1 MRAASDPSGRASGQW
16 QEAALSGHIEPEG
29 EDHSAALRKAWD
41 LCLNLLA
48 AKVSKVTLDSYIR
61 SAQPIRYVGNTI
73 TLGVVSAYARE
84 WLEKRYANQIR
95 SALEFHLDAS
105 RLEVVF
111 IVQPRQGAAPGV
123 TPRRSPAKDDALQTT
138 LSLDLEGDDF
148 EDAPQAPP
156 VRDAAAPARTASA
169 SVKKPDSRPAKP
181 DIPPPCLP
189 LNDGYRFESFLE
201 GPSNRLAK
209 VSAMAVAAMPGESY
223 NPLFIYGGPG
233 LGKSHLLQAIAQ
245 VIKRTRASASV
256 AYISGEYFTQHYY
269 AAIRDHSTETFR
281 RQYRGVDVWLVDDIQ
296 FIAGKDHTKEEFF
309 HTFNALYQTGKQI
322 VIASD
327 RSPRELHSLDE
338 RLRSR
343 FQSGLIADINPPEI
357 DTRVAFLRRL
367 RESTN
372 AAIPDDVLYYIA
384 DAIQSNMRTLEGA
397 LTRLVAYSSIM
408 NAPVTTELAQ
418 GVLGEYFIA
427 KPIRSRRIT
436 IEEAIAIVCRRFGTT
451 PAVIKGPSRIKD
463 IVLARHV
470 AMHLC
475 RELLPEINTVHLGAA
490 FGGRD
495 HTTILHGCQRV
506 RTMLTLDGELKAL
519 VDAMTEELTQAKD
532 RKEVIHTA
540 V

>member
-1 MRAASDPSGRASGQW
+1 MSGQID
-16 QEAALSGHIEPEG
+16 LGD
-29 EDHSAALRKAWD
+29 EDRSAALRKAWD

-48 AKVSKVTLDSYIR
+48 SKVSKVTLDSYIR

-73 TLGVVSAYARE
+73 TLGVVSSFARE
-84 WLEKRYANQIR
+84 WLEKKYANQIR
-95 SALEFHLDAS
+95 SALEFHLDAAN
-105 RLEVVF
+105 LQVAFV
-111 IVQPRQGAAPGV
+111 VQPRDGAPSKPA
-123 TPRRSPAKDDALQTT
+123 PRRSPPKDDPLQTA
-138 LSLDLEGDDF
+138 LALDPDEDCP
-148 EDAPQAPP
+148 EDAPPSP
-156 VRDAAAPARTASA
+156 AAGDVPSASRAA
-169 SVKKPDSRPAKP
+169 SVKRAEPRPSKNDLAT
-181 DIPPPCLP
+181 PCLP
-189 LNDGYRFESFLE
+189 LNDGYMFETYLE
-201 GPSNRLAK
+201 GQSNRLAK
-209 VSAMAVAAMPGESY
+209 VSAMAVAAKPGETY

-245 VIKRTRASASV
+245 VIKRTRATLSV
-256 AYISGEYFTQHYY
+256 AYISGEYFTQRYY

-327 RSPRELHSLDE
+327 RSPRELHALDE

-343 FQSGLIADINPPEI
+343 FQSGLIADINPPDI
-357 DTRVAFLRRL
+357 NTRVAFLQRL
-367 RESTN
+367 RTSAN
-372 AAIPDDVLYYIA
+372 ALIPDDVLHYIA

-408 NAPVTTELAQ
+408 NAPVTAELAQ

-427 KPIRSRRIT
+427 KPIRSRKVT
-436 IEEAIAIVCRRFGTT
+436 IDEVIAAVSQRFGTT
-451 PAVIKGPSRIKD
+451 PAVVKGPARNKD
-463 IVLARHV
+463 IALARHV

-495 HTTILHGCQRV
+495 HTTVLHACQRV
-506 RTMLTLDGELKAL
+506 RAMLGLDAELKAL
-519 VDAMTEELTQAKD
+519 VTEMSSELLHGKD
-532 RKEVIHTA
+532 RKEVIHTP
-540 V
+540 VE

>member
-1 MRAASDPSGRASGQW
+1 VSG
-16 QEAALSGHIEPEG
+16 EIELG
-29 EDHSAALRKAWD
+29 DEDHSAALRKAWD

-61 SAQPIRYVGNTI
+61 SAQPVSYVGNTI
-73 TLGVVSAYARE
+73 TLGVVSSFARE
-84 WLEKRYANQIR
+84 WLEKKYANQIR
-95 SALEFHLDAS
+95 SALEFHLDTTK
-105 RLEVVF
+105 LEIVF
-111 IVQPRQGAAPGV
+111 VVQPRDGAASKAQA
-123 TPRRSPAKDDALQTT
+123 RRSSAKDDPLQTALT
-138 LSLDLEGDDF
+138 LDLE
-148 EDAPQAPP
+148 EDCPEESAPP
-156 VRDAAAPARTASA
+156 LTN
-169 SVKKPDSRPAKP
+169 PDSGPPAAGKKSESRAKKSEP
-181 DIPPPCLP
+181 PPPCLP
-189 LNDGYRFESFLE
+189 LNDQFMFENYLE
-201 GPSNRLAK
+201 GRSNRLAK
-209 VSAMAVAAMPGESY
+209 VSAMAVAAKPGEVY

-245 VIKRTRASASV
+245 VIKRARSTLSV

-327 RSPRELHSLDE
+327 RSPRELHALDE

-343 FQSGLIADINPPEI
+343 FQSGLIADINPPDI
-357 DTRVAFLRRL
+357 DTRVAFLHRL
-367 RESTN
+367 REASKAVISN
-372 AAIPDDVLYYIA
+372 DVLHYIA

-397 LTRLVAYSSIM
+397 LTRLIAYSSIM
-408 NAPVTTELAQ
+408 NLPVTAELAQ
-418 GVLGEYFIA
+418 GVLGEYFIS
-427 KPIRSRRIT
+427 KPIRNRKVSINE
-436 IEEAIAIVCRRFGTT
+436 IIATVCRQFGTT
-451 PAVIKGPSRIKD
+451 PAVIVGPARNKD

-506 RTMLTLDGELKAL
+506 RAMLGLDSELKAL
-519 VDAMTEELTQAKD
+519 VAGMSAELAQGKD
-532 RKEVIHTA
+532 RTEVIHMA
-540 V
+540 VE

>member
-1 MRAASDPSGRASGQW
+1 MSGQF
-16 QEAALSGHIEPEG
+16 ETGD
-29 EDHSAALRKAWD
+29 EDHSAALRRAWD

-61 SAQPIRYVGNTI
+61 SAHPVSYVGNII
-73 TLGVVSAYARE
+73 TLGVVSSFARE
-84 WLEKRYANQIR
+84 WLEKKYANQIR

-105 RLEVVF
+105 KLEVVF
-111 IVQPRQGAAPGV
+111 IVQPRDLEAP
-123 TPRRSPAKDDALQTT
+123 QTVSHKPPIKESSAQT
-138 LSLDLEGDDF
+138 SLLLDLEDD
-148 EDAPQAPP
+148 EPAEASVPAVPAAMPAAGVRASARKADSRSDARSRKSEP
-156 VRDAAAPARTASA
+156 AAP
-169 SVKKPDSRPAKP
+169 
-181 DIPPPCLP
+181 CLAM
-189 LNDGYRFESFLE
+189 NEQYTFESYLE
-201 GPSNRLAK
+201 GRSNRLAK
-209 VSAMAVAAMPGESY
+209 VSAMAVAARPGEAY

-245 VIKRTRASASV
+245 VIQRTRSTLSV

-309 HTFNALYQTGKQI
+309 HTFNALYQAGKQI

-327 RSPRELHSLDE
+327 RSPRDLHALDE

-343 FQSGLIADINPPEI
+343 FQSGLIADINPPDI
-357 DTRVAFLRRL
+357 STRVEFLHRL
-367 RESTN
+367 RAGAG
-372 AAIPDDVLYYIA
+372 AAIADDVIHYIA

-397 LTRLVAYSSIM
+397 LTRLIAYSSIM
-408 NAPVTTELAQ
+408 NAPITAELAQ

-427 KPIRSRRIT
+427 KPIRSRRVTVDEVIG
-436 IEEAIAIVCRRFGTT
+436 AVCERFGTT
-451 PAVIKGPSRIKD
+451 EAVVKGPGRNKD

-470 AMHLC
+470 AMYLC
-475 RELLPEINTVHLGAA
+475 RELLPEINTVHLGVA

-506 RTMLTLDGELKAL
+506 RTMLGLDMELKSL
-519 VDAMTEELTQAKD
+519 VAEMSTELLQEKGRD
-532 RKEVIHTA
+532 GVIHTA
-540 V
+540 I